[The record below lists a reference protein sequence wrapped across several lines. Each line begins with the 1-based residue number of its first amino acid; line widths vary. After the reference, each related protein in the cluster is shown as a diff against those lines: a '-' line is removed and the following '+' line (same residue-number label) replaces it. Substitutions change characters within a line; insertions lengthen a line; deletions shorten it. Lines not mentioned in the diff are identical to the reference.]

1 MLKLKLKLEEF
12 LHRDSSSRKSVG
24 ANIDAN
30 VSD

>member
-12 LHRDSSSRKSVG
+12 LHRDRNSRKSVG